1 MKRQLTKND
10 IGRKNLNSLSIFNAT
25 SHLWF
30 DGGLWLIYFQHQG
43 VTLFQVGILEA
54 ILHIVA
60 VASDLP
66 IGVFAD
72 RFGWK
77 LSLSLGSLLGVGYTS
92 IALFGH
98 GFWWFAVAFACRGLQ
113 VTFTNGSDSSLA
125 YESAVWAGMKEQYL
139 KISGRMFA
147 ISLVSLGVAEGA
159 GGALAHFSWASI
171 YIAFTVANLTSFVVL
186 QTLRE
191 PRHDHVADV
200 REHSSITKIAAD
212 AYQFARKSPVFL
224 WWILLSATISGFVAS
239 FSFYGQS
246 MLIHAGWSL
255 IGIGILT
262 GTENGLGALAASL
275 SDRASRRVGQIH
287 LFLWASVLVSAGLLL
302 FAWLPGLVA
311 ASGYIL
317 ASVAG
322 AFFEPMIDQGLNQV
336 IPTGQR
342 ATLLSVNSTAFSLF
356 MIVGF
361 PMFGALAEHFGLA
374 PAAKLASIVGCIVIL
389 ATTLLWRALVTN
401 NRSNEVQR
409 DPAS

>member
-1 MKRQLTKND
+1 MRRHLTKHD
-10 IGRKNLNSLSIFNAT
+10 IGRRNLKSLYIFNAT
-25 SHLWF
+25 SRLWF

-43 VTLFQVGILEA
+43 VTLFQVGVLEA

-98 GFWWFAVAFACRGLQ
+98 GFWWFAVAFTCRGLQ

-125 YESAVWAGMKEQYL
+125 YESAVWAGMKGRYL

-147 ISLVSLGVAEGA
+147 IGLVSLGVAEGA

-171 YIAFTVANLTSFVVL
+171 YVAFTVANLISFVVL
-186 QTLRE
+186 LTLRE
-191 PRHDHVADV
+191 PRHDYVGDE
-200 REHSSITKIAAD
+200 REHPSIVKITTD
-212 AYQFARKSPVFL
+212 AYQFARKSPAFL
-224 WWILLSATISGFVAS
+224 LWIMLSATMSGFIAS

-246 MLIHAGWSL
+246 LLVHAGWSL

-275 SDRASRRVGQIH
+275 SEQASQRIGQMH
-287 LFLWASVLVSAGLLL
+287 LFLWISVLVSVGLLL

-311 ASGYIL
+311 ALGYIL

-322 AFFEPMIDQGLNQV
+322 SFMDPLIDQGLNQM
-336 IPTGQR
+336 IPSGQR
-342 ATLLSVNSTAFSLF
+342 ATLLSANSTAFSLF
-356 MIVGF
+356 MIIGF
-361 PMFGALAEHFGLA
+361 PMFGALAEHMGLT
-374 PAAKLASIVGCIVIL
+374 PAAKLASIAGCAAIL
-389 ATTLLWRALVTN
+389 ATTLLWRGSYSG
-401 NRSNEVQR
+401 RSLL
-409 DPAS
+409 